1 MPLKRLTM
9 TRTKSRA
16 TSVGRHRR
24 NSGAH
29 TLLSYRDAVEAG
41 VVAAGY
47 GGFAKNPCMSWVVSG
62 NETVI

>member
-29 TLLSYRDAVEAG
+29 TLLSYRDAVEGLGLATDEMPR
-41 VVAAGY
+41 
-47 GGFAKNPCMSWVVSG
+47 KEQSR
-62 NETVI
+62 